1 MPLINF
7 VAELKKMQLLL
18 PHQKLG
24 FCHAPVC
31 AVRKE
36 TTDRSEMVT
45 QLTFG
50 ETVEIVSQQN
60 HWVEVQSLSDG
71 YLGFVDRRHLI
82 GLSEKEVRT
91 WHDLRTIQQSL
102 ALTLD
107 TPWGKQLIPAGSFIG
122 MDSQFNIGN
131 LTFTLH
137 SGPNNQSSDELIN
150 SFINV
155 PYLWGGKTSFGID
168 CSGFTQLYYRVIGI
182 NLARD
187 ASEQQ
192 QAGNPI
198 AIDEALPSDLFFFQ
212 NDKGNITHVGI
223 YLGENQIVHAS
234 GRVRI
239 DRLEHGNIW
248 NDELAEVTHHF
259 HSIKR
264 YR

>member
-7 VAELKKMQLLL
+7 VVELKKMQLLL

-24 FCHAPVC
+24 FCHASVC
-31 AVRKE
+31 AVRSE

-60 HWVEVQSLSDG
+60 HWIEVQSLSDG
-71 YLGFVDRRHLI
+71 YRGFVDRRHLI
-82 GLSEKEVRT
+82 GLSEKEVRN
-91 WHDLRTIQQSL
+91 WHDIRTIQRSL
-102 ALTLD
+102 AVTLE

-122 MDSQFNIGN
+122 MESLFNIGN
-131 LTFTLH
+131 LRFNLV
-137 SGPNNQSSDELIN
+137 SDPNSSNSDELIN
-150 SFINV
+150 SFLNV

-168 CSGFTQLYYRVIGI
+168 CSGLTQLYYRVIGI

-192 QAGNPI
+192 QAGNSV
-198 AIDEALPSDLFFFQ
+198 AMDDALPSDLFFYQ

-223 YLGENQIVHAS
+223 YLGENQIIHAS

-239 DRLEHGNIW
+239 DTLENGNIW
-248 NDELAEVTHHF
+248 NNELAELTHHF

-264 YR
+264 YH